1 MTWGKGVNNDIG
13 WGQGYTQSDW
23 GSVYED
29 SWSGDTLLV
38 SGEVTP
44 PEPTLDTDAQAFIT
58 AAAITDPTQQSAVN
72 QLVLDL
78 KTANIWTKMKAVY
91 PFVGGTATTHKWNL
105 KDPRD
110 LDAAF
115 RLTFSGG
122 WTHSSTGAL
131 PNGTNGYADTY
142 FNTDDTASTGLQS
155 FGVYTRTSPTFAV
168 NTIEVPTGLR
178 GGIYWIRILSTA
190 PTLTNFR
197 SGSRSENINGVTG
210 LIAQSRSSLT
220 SWYGVNNSTITT
232 LTNLSSTIATET
244 TYTFALGAYKNLATI
259 ESFST
264 QQLAFA
270 FYGEPLLTTEMSNF
284 YTAIQTFQTTLGRN
298 V

>member
-1 MTWGKGVNNDIG
+1 MYRFGTGMFLVNPYIFA
-13 WGQGYTQSDW
+13 
-23 GSVYED
+23 
-29 SWSGDTLLV
+29 SG
-38 SGEVTP
+38 GP
-44 PEPTLDTDAQAFIT
+44 ALDPDADAFIT
-58 AAAITDPTQQSAVN
+58 AATITDPTQQSAVN
-72 QLVLDL
+72 QLVLDM

-142 FNTDDTASTGLQS
+142 FNTDDTPSTGLQS

-244 TYTFALGAYKNLATI
+244 TYTFALGAYKNLALI
-259 ESFST
+259 ENFST

>member
-58 AAAITDPTQQSAVN
+58 AATITDPTEISAVN

-155 FGVYTRTSPTFAV
+155 FGVYVRNNPTFAV
-168 NTIEVPTGLR
+168 DTQEIPTGLR
-178 GGIYWIRILSTA
+178 NGIYRITYSSSTPTVIVLRSGGINSNIILS
-190 PTLTNFR
+190 
-197 SGSRSENINGVTG
+197 TG
-210 LIAQSRSSLT
+210 LIAQSRSST
-220 SWYGVNNSTITT
+220 SSWYGVNNSTITT
-232 LTNLSSTIATET
+232 LSSSVSVLTSET
-244 TYTFALGAYKNLATI
+244 TRTFYLGAYNNAGTALN
-259 ESFST
+259 FST

-284 YTAIQTFQTTLGRN
+284 YTAIQTFQTTLSRN

>member
-1 MTWGKGVNNDIG
+1 MYWGKGVNNDIG

-44 PEPTLDTDAQAFIT
+44 PEPTVDTDAQAFIT

-72 QLVLDL
+72 QLVLDM

-155 FGVYTRTSPTFAV
+155 FGVYVRNNPTFAV
-168 NTIEVPTGLR
+168 DTQEIPTGLR
-178 GGIYWIRILSTA
+178 NGIYRITYSSSTPTVIVLRSGGINSNIILS
-190 PTLTNFR
+190 
-197 SGSRSENINGVTG
+197 TG
-210 LIAQSRSSLT
+210 LIAQSRSST
-220 SWYGVNNSTITT
+220 SSWYGVNNSTITT
-232 LTNLSSTIATET
+232 LSSSVSVLTSET
-244 TYTFALGAYKNLATI
+244 TRTFFLGAYNNAGAANN
-259 ESFST
+259 FST
-264 QQLAFA
+264 QELAFA
-270 FYGEPLLTTEMSNF
+270 FYGEPLLTTEMSDF
-284 YTAIQTFQTTLGRN
+284 YTAVQTFQTTLSRN